1 VTVLLGVR
9 EEAVTAFIL
18 KTRWEDLPAAVREWA
33 LLCLVDNVASTLSG
47 STAPSTR
54 IAESVAGEL
63 LPGDQATLLA
73 CGERA
78 SVLGAAFANGVAANA
93 YDIDD
98 CGLYTWGHPGA
109 QVLPAALA
117 MGEKLGA
124 GGPAVLAA
132 TVVGYEIM
140 FRAGRIWHD
149 IHMPE
154 YRACGTWG
162 SIGCAAIGANLLG
175 LSPLQTRHAL
185 GIAEYNTPSLPMLDA
200 VIEPAMVKH
209 GIGIGALNGLLS
221 AELAARGFTG
231 TRSLLAREE
240 YDEWVRDLGR
250 HFILP
255 NGMSWK
261 EYSCCLWAHAPLL
274 AVDRL
279 MAEHEFAA
287 ADVTR
292 IVIETYPDALQLHI
306 VHPETTEEA
315 QFSIAWPVA
324 ALLVD
329 GEVATEQVADARLGD
344 PAINVLADK
353 IEFVASD
360 EYQCLYEGSDLG
372 RPDSQDAACVTI
384 ELADGRVLVSGL
396 VEHPVY
402 EKEAGSWN
410 RARMERK
417 VRWLLRHLVTPE
429 GMDQL
434 LARLWS
440 FERLGDVREF
450 TAAVGELLAAGR
462 AAAAEETRPR
472 PPQ

>member
-1 VTVLLGVR
+1 
-9 EEAVTAFIL
+9 
-18 KTRWEDLPAAVREWA
+18 
-33 LLCLVDNVASTLSG
+33 
-47 STAPSTR
+47 
-54 IAESVAGEL
+54 
-63 LPGDQATLLA
+63 
-73 CGERA
+73 
-78 SVLGAAFANGVAANA
+78 
-93 YDIDD
+93 
-98 CGLYTWGHPGA
+98 
-109 QVLPAALA
+109 

-149 IHMPE
+149 IHMPD

-200 VIEPAMVKH
+200 VVEPAMVKH

-240 YDEWVRDLGR
+240 YDEWVRDLGE

-255 NGMSWK
+255 HGMSWK

-279 MAEHEFAA
+279 RAAHDFEA
-287 ADVTR
+287 ADITH
-292 IVIETYPDALQLHI
+292 IVIETYPEALQLHV
-306 VHPETTEEA
+306 VHPETSEEA

-329 GEVATEQVADARLGD
+329 GEVATDQVAEERLGD
-344 PAINVLADK
+344 PAIHTLADK
-353 IEFVASD
+353 IEFVAS
-360 EYQCLYEGSDLG
+360 EKYRRLYEGSDLG
-372 RPDSQDAACVTI
+372 RPDSQDAAEVTI
-384 ELADGRVLVSGL
+384 ELADGRVLKSGL
-396 VEHPVY
+396 VEHAVY
-402 EKEAGSWN
+402 EKERADWD

-417 VRWLLRHLVTPE
+417 VRRLLRHLITPE
-429 GMDQL
+429 GMDEL
-434 LARLWS
+434 VAMLWS
-440 FERLGDVREF
+440 FEQLEDVNEF
-450 TAAVGELLAAGR
+450 TAAVRELLAAGR
-462 AAAAEETRPR
+462 AAAEEETGPR
-472 PPQ
+472 PSR